1 MELETEAMAQGIT
14 PINEIETGN
23 TTAAGEAGASLCILI
38 VDDNQDAADSLGAL
52 LGLMGNEVHIAY
64 DGQQAIEMAAAVLP
78 NIVLMDIGL
87 PKLNG
92 YEAARQM
99 RTLDT
104 LQDCLLVALTGW
116 GQGEDRRRSREAG
129 FDHHLVKPVA
139 LDDLQAILAHPTRQA
154 S

>member
-1 MELETEAMAQGIT
+1 MDLESKAMRQADNVLNEAVEA
-14 PINEIETGN
+14 TG
-23 TTAAGEAGASLCILI
+23 AAIGARSILI

-52 LGLMGNEVHIAY
+52 LSIMGNEVHVAY
-64 DGQQAIEMAAAVLP
+64 DGAQALEMAATLEP
-78 NIVLMDIGL
+78 QIVLMDIGL
-87 PKLNG
+87 PKMNG

-99 RTLDT
+99 RVLPGLRDA
-104 LQDCLLVALTGW
+104 LIVALTGW

-139 LDDLQAILAHPTRQA
+139 LDDLQSILAQPARQV

>member
-1 MELETEAMAQGIT
+1 MELDANAMQQAGNVV
-14 PINEIETGN
+14 NEVAG
-23 TTAAGEAGASLCILI
+23 TAAPDAEMRCILI

-52 LGLMGNEVHIAY
+52 LSLMGNEVHIAY
-64 DGQQAIEMAAAVLP
+64 DGIQALEMAAELEPQV
-78 NIVLMDIGL
+78 VLMDIGL

-99 RTLDT
+99 RVLPGMR
-104 LQDCLLVALTGW
+104 QALLVALTGW

-139 LDDLQAILAHPTRQA
+139 LDDLQTVLATPAKAIV
-154 S
+154 

>member
-1 MELETEAMAQGIT
+1 MDLDSKVMEQA
-14 PINEIETGN
+14 GN
-23 TTAAGEAGASLCILI
+23 HVNEAGGASTGPGMRSILI

-64 DGQQAIEMAAAVLP
+64 DGEQALEMAAAIEPQV
-78 NIVLMDIGL
+78 VLMDIGL

-92 YEAARQM
+92 YEAARRM
-99 RTLDT
+99 RALSGTRDALI
-104 LQDCLLVALTGW
+104 VALTGW

-139 LDDLQAILAHPTRQA
+139 LDDLQDVLSQPARQHV

>member
-1 MELETEAMAQGIT
+1 MELDTKAMRQAGNFVNEAAGAATEAPT
-14 PINEIETGN
+14 R
-23 TTAAGEAGASLCILI
+23 SILI

-64 DGQQAIEMAAAVLP
+64 DGEQALEMAAALEP
-78 NIVLMDIGL
+78 QIVLMDIGL

-92 YEAARQM
+92 YEAARRM
-99 RTLDT
+99 RTLPGMREA
-104 LQDCLLVALTGW
+104 LIVALTGW

-139 LDDLQAILAHPTRQA
+139 LDDLQNVLMQPCRAQV